1 MPHTRPVILLAT
13 TERWY
18 PTARLGVA
26 LTNAGCAVEAVCP
39 FDHPIARTSG
49 VERLYEYDGL
59 TPLRSLRKAIIAS
72 KPDFVVPGDD
82 LATRH
87 LHDLYAREQAR
98 GDRNG
103 VCKLIE
109 RSLGHGA
116 EFSVMFS
123 RARFIKVSS
132 DAGVRVPKTQV
143 LESLDDLRSWI
154 ERVGFPAVLKANGT
168 SGGDG
173 VRVVHNMV
181 EAELAFFKLR
191 MPPMPARAIK
201 RALIDRDTTLLRP
214 ALFRQHRTVNAQEFI
229 AGREAT
235 SAVMCSEGKVLAS
248 VHFEVLNKVRDTG
261 HATVVRRIENA
272 EMASAAE
279 KVAARLKLSGLH
291 GFDFMLESETGHA
304 FLIEINPRATQVGH
318 LSLGPGRDLPAAL
331 YQAVTGEYLR
341 TPAPVTEKETIA
353 LFPQEWL
360 RDPSSEFL
368 KSAYHDVPW
377 SEPALVE
384 HCIGKLRIYQNRR
397 LPQTKVPAAPALRTN
412 NVYAATMAEYK
423 AD

>member
-1 MPHTRPVILLAT
+1 MRKTRPIILLAT

-39 FDHPIARTSG
+39 SDHPIARTSA
-49 VERLYEYDGL
+49 VERLHEYDGL
-59 TPLRSLRKAIIAS
+59 MPLRSLRKAIVAS
-72 KPDFVVPGDD
+72 EPDFVVPGDD

-87 LHDLYAREQAR
+87 LHDLYAREQIR
-98 GDRNG
+98 RPENG

-109 RSLGHGA
+109 RSLGHSA

-132 DAGVRVPKTQV
+132 DAGVRVPRTQV
-143 LESLDDLRSWI
+143 VENLDDLRSWI
-154 ERVGFPAVLKANGT
+154 ERVGFPTVLKANGT

-173 VRVVHNMV
+173 VRVVHNV
-181 EAELAFFKLR
+181 AEAELAFRKLR
-191 MPPMPARAIK
+191 MPPVAARAIK
-201 RALIDRDTTLLRP
+201 RAIVDRDTTLLLP

-229 AGREAT
+229 VGREAT
-235 SAVMCSEGKVLAS
+235 SAIMCSEGRVLAS

-261 HATVVRRIENA
+261 HATVVRRIENK

-291 GFDFMLESETGHA
+291 GFDFMLESETGNA
-304 FLIEINPRATQVGH
+304 YLIEINPRATQVGH

-331 YQAVTGEYLR
+331 YQAVVGEFMS
-341 TPAPVTEKETIA
+341 PPQSVTQNDSIA

-384 HCIGKLRIYQNRR
+384 HCIGKLRLHENRR
-397 LPQTKVPAAPALRTN
+397 LTPTKVPPAPALRASTA
-412 NVYAATMAEYK
+412 YAATMAEYK
-423 AD
+423 AE